1 MRRNRLIRIAAGAAI
16 WLVLLFALAS
26 ALALSSGHPGGSVA
40 RRLYRHSIEGPTR
53 VEVRLPS
60 WALCPEGTRVVVPDG
75 PAFVAIGEVT
85 GSRTEPGAIVA
96 LADVAPER
104 GDRIGPRTTATLLM
118 APGTAAWITKT
129 LVPPDTA
136 LRIRREIDALRVTHE
151 ADIVRTLRP
160 FVRETVD
167 DAASLLA
174 RDFRAALERH
184 RGEIEA
190 ILDRYRVETLEK
202 EFVPVF
208 REHVW
213 PTVVDLSRP
222 ALEEIARELWEKL
235 PLWSLGWSWA
245 YGKLPRTPADALE
258 QRFNR
263 FLQEEAIPL
272 LRERQDELARTAESV
287 VRAISEN
294 PEVRDVVRRAAERVA
309 SDPELEALLRHI
321 LEEVVTDNEAL
332 ARLLERRWND
342 PRVQRAM
349 QGFSARL
356 QPGIDRIINMVLL
369 NEAGDGISPHLARVL
384 RTEILRKDTIW
395 IRLDPAPGDA
405 RPAGAA
411 PVVLEGRVDTDG

>member
-1 MRRNRLIRIAAGAAI
+1 MRRKRLIRIVAGAAI
-16 WLVLLFALAS
+16 WLVLVVALAS
-26 ALALSSGHPGGSVA
+26 SLALSSGHPGGSVA

-60 WALCPEGTRVVVPDG
+60 WAYCPAGTRVVVPDG
-75 PAFVAIGEVT
+75 PTFVAIGEVS
-85 GSRTEPGAIVA
+85 GSRSEPGALVA
-96 LADVAPER
+96 FADVAPER
-104 GDRIGPRTTATLLM
+104 GDLIGPRATATLLT

-129 LVPPDTA
+129 LVPPETA
-136 LRIRREIDALRVTHE
+136 ERIRKEIDVLRATHE
-151 ADIVRTLRP
+151 DDIVRTLRP
-160 FVRETVD
+160 FLAETVN

-184 RGEIEA
+184 RDEIEA
-190 ILDRYRVETLEK
+190 ILDRYRVETLEE

-208 REHVW
+208 REEVW

-222 ALEEIARELWEKL
+222 TLEGIARELWEKL
-235 PLWSLGWSWA
+235 PLWSLGWNWM
-245 YGKLPRTPADALE
+245 YGKLPSTPADALE

-263 FLQEEAIPL
+263 FLQDEAVPL
-272 LRERQDELARTAESV
+272 LRSRQDELARTAESI

-294 PEVRDVVRRAAERVA
+294 PAVRDVLRRAAERVA
-309 SDPELEALLRHI
+309 NDPDLQALLRHI
-321 LEEVVTDNEAL
+321 LAEVVTDNAAL

-369 NEAGDGISPHLARVL
+369 NESGDGISPHLARVL

-405 RPAGAA
+405 RPDGAA
-411 PVVLEGRVDTDG
+411 PVVLEGRVDSDG